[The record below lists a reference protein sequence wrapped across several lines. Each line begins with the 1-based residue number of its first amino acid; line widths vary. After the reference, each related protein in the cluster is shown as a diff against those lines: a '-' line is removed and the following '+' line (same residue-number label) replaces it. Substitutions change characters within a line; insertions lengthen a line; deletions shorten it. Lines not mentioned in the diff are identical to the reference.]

1 MRRKRAN
8 QVFICIVLAFFLFV
22 VLTPLYWSVILSFD
36 RQALA
41 NLPPLSILPNE
52 FTLMNYRFAF
62 TTIPL
67 VRLYMNTIAVTAIN
81 TTISVTVALMCGYAF
96 AKGDFWGKRFWFIF
110 MLAIMMMPFESRL
123 VPLFLQ
129 YNRWGLLD
137 TWWPLIF
144 GSFSYVFGTFFARQN
159 ISALPDSLRESA
171 FLDGSGEWRTFLSI
185 IVPLSKPLIATL
197 CILQVLVHW
206 NSYLWPLVTI
216 RTSTRQM
223 LSVGVAMF
231 NAQQDAIL
239 FGPRM
244 AVAVIS
250 AIPLSIAF
258 LFLQKYI
265 VQSVAVSGIKQ

>member
-1 MRRKRAN
+1 VRKKRI
-8 QVFICIVLAFFLFV
+8 QRLFIIAGLSVFLFII
-22 VLTPLYWSVILSFD
+22 LIPLYWSVILSFD

-41 NLPPLSILPNE
+41 NLPPLSVFPNE
-52 FTLMNYRFAF
+52 FTLMNYQFAF

-67 VRLYMNTIAVTAIN
+67 VRLYINTITVTLVN
-81 TTISVTVALMCGYAF
+81 TGISVSVALMCGYAF
-96 AKGDFWGKRFWFIF
+96 AKGDFIGKRFWFIF
-110 MLAIMMMPFESRL
+110 MLAVMMMPFESRL

-129 YNRWGLLD
+129 YNSWGLLD

-144 GSFSYVFGTFFARQN
+144 GNFAYVFGTFFARQN
-159 ISALPDSLRESA
+159 IGSIPDSLRESA
-171 FLDGSGEWRTFLSI
+171 FLDGSGEWRTFLWI

-216 RTSTRQM
+216 RTSTMQM

-265 VQSVAVSGIKQ
+265 VQSVALSGIKQ

>member
-1 MRRKRAN
+1 MKTKRI
-8 QVFICIVLAFFLFV
+8 QRAFTIIGLSAFLFI
-22 VLTPLYWSVILSFD
+22 VLTPLYWSLILSFD
-36 RQALA
+36 RQALQH
-41 NLPPLSILPNE
+41 LPPFSILPNE
-52 FTLMNYRFAF
+52 FTLMNYQFAF
-62 TTIPL
+62 TVVPL
-67 VRLYMNTIAVTAIN
+67 ARLYANTIFITVVN
-81 TTISVTVALMCGYAF
+81 TVVSVFFALMCGYAF
-96 AKGDFWGKRFWFIF
+96 AKGDFIGKKFWFIF

-123 VPLFLQ
+123 IPLFLM
-129 YNRWGLLD
+129 YNSWGLLD
-137 TWWPLIF
+137 TWWPLML

-159 ISALPDSLRESA
+159 ISSIPDSLRESA
-171 FLDGSGEWRTFLSI
+171 FLDGSGEWRTFLLI

-216 RTSTRQM
+216 RTPTLQM

-250 AIPLSIAF
+250 AVPLTLLF

-265 VQSVAVSGIKQ
+265 VQSVALSGIKQ